1 MALVRYSPL
10 REMMQLQNDVNR
22 LFSGFFPA
30 GGQQQEDVTASAWSP
45 QVDVYEDADGI
56 KVHAD
61 IPGVDQKDLEIQVVN
76 NTLSIRGERRLAN
89 EEKKENYHRIE
100 RMYGSFS
107 RSFLLPDYADTE
119 KVDASFKNGVLEV
132 SIPKKAEKKPK
143 QIKIDVK

>member
-10 REMMQLQNDVNR
+10 REMMQLQTDVNR
-22 LFSGFFPA
+22 LFSGFFPT
-30 GGQQQEDVTASAWSP
+30 GTQEDVTASAWSP

-61 IPGVDQKDLEIQVVN
+61 IPGVEQKDLEIQIVN
-76 NTLSIRGERRLAN
+76 NTLSIKGERRLAN

-100 RMYGSFS
+100 RTYGSFS
-107 RSFLLPDYADTE
+107 RSFLLPEYADTE

-143 QIKIDVK
+143 QINVQVK